1 MTGAGGQRPQRK
13 DRSSVQS
20 AFQQVPVSG
29 KEREPQLA
37 QEEELDLH
45 PGPRPPAH
53 PRVVWCLEWPEV
65 EGGSGLPPRRAQPRS
80 AAAPLSL
87 GLPAC
92 GPGIPQGSGW
102 RLPARTQKCL
112 CPRGLLPLLSL
123 LTSEPLVLEQTP
135 QGLPRAG
142 RIRFQR
148 RLWGV
153 GGAYLSSRPLP
164 SVLEPLT
171 AESASQ
177 FSARFRARR
186 QPAPCPGAS
195 ASRPLERRRPGLTR
209 CRPLWPLRAG
219 PCRAGPSCPAARRC
233 SQTRRGGAS
242 RVGSLVCGLGTLP
255 RDTAVLSSL
264 ALGPGLLG
272 RRALFCIGLCPLLLS
287 LFGDLWFERLRG

>member
-65 EGGSGLPPRRAQPRS
+65 EGGSGSRRGELSPAQQQPRS
-80 AAAPLSL
+80 AS
-87 GLPAC
+87 C
-92 GPGIPQGSGW
+92 GRAPGIPQGSGW

-153 GGAYLSSRPLP
+153 GGAFLS
-164 SVLEPLT
+164 VG
-171 AESASQ
+171 
-177 FSARFRARR
+177 RFRPRAADGR
-186 QPAPCPGAS
+186 
-195 ASRPLERRRPGLTR
+195 ER
-209 CRPLWPLRAG
+209 LR
-219 PCRAGPSCPAARRC
+219 
-233 SQTRRGGAS
+233 
-242 RVGSLVCGLGTLP
+242 
-255 RDTAVLSSL
+255 
-264 ALGPGLLG
+264 
-272 RRALFCIGLCPLLLS
+272 ILCPLPRAATARSLPGCFGLAPSRAAPSRTDALSAAVASPRGAVPSRALLPRGPP
-287 LFGDLWFERLRG
+287 LLTDPQGRRLEGRLPRLRPRDAAA